1 MKWKPGSPCS
11 NAMYEFLA
19 AQFVLHY
26 LGWKIEV
33 VGWRNPK
40 MQENARVGGSTCRSQ
55 RVGQKGKSLNE
66 SSKRLCNNTL
76 DMLLSK
82 WSIVTRRSIKSVFQ
96 KCANAQKEWMRW
108 EAFCKAV
115 QCNGIRTGH
124 ISPTVMSIT
133 PLPLSCLVTWHVE
146 LFCGSLQWG
155 GVWMMLLF
163 LAFLFVAVIGGSL
176 IGFNGFHFF
185 L

>member
-11 NAMYEFLA
+11 NATYEFLA
-19 AQFVLHY
+19 PQFVLHY

-40 MQENARVGGSTCRSQ
+40 MQENARVGGSRCRSQ
-55 RVGQKGKSLNE
+55 RVGQKGKI
-66 SSKRLCNNTL
+66 
-76 DMLLSK
+76 SK
-82 WSIVTRRSIKSVFQ
+82 WELKKIVQQQLGYAFKQMKHCNKKIHQKCFSEMCNCTERMDKVRSILQ
-96 KCANAQKEWMRW
+96 
-108 EAFCKAV
+108 

-124 ISPTVMSIT
+124 ISPTVMSVT

-163 LAFLFVAVIGGSL
+163 LAFHFVAVIGGSL